1 MTVAMTHYLLHYYEY
16 SWLIVLAMPLTLMSS
31 MHVSTRIAIE
41 ALSFVDGNFPEMEI
55 TRHMVI
61 PT

>member
-1 MTVAMTHYLLHYYEY
+1 MDYLLHYYEY

-41 ALSFVDGNFPEMEI
+41 ALSFGWKLS
-55 TRHMVI
+55 
-61 PT
+61 

>member
-1 MTVAMTHYLLHYYEY
+1 MDD
-16 SWLIVLAMPLTLMSS
+16 SWLCFHIVLAMPLTLITS